1 MEASFYPYLGA
12 LCWIGMLLML
22 GTLIRAKVPLFQK
35 LLFPSSL
42 IGGLIGF
49 VLINLDLVGMP
60 TSTGW
65 KDITPNIFSMITFH
79 LFAFGFVGIGLLQ
92 TKKPASGKV
101 VMRGALWIALVFG
114 MTFSVQAL
122 IGKGVFVL
130 WQDLFGGTFE
140 TVNGYLLGAG
150 FTQGPGQ
157 TQAYATIWQTSY
169 QTANALSVGL
179 AFAAVG
185 FLVAGIVGVPLAFY
199 GIKKGWV
206 SIEGGK
212 LPQCFLRGLM
222 DKGDNPTCARSTT
235 HPANIDSVAFH
246 LAIMA
251 TLYALAY
258 AFGVW
263 WLCTMPKG
271 INGLGIGMIFAWGMF
286 FAMIAR
292 KLMAKFDL
300 IHLLDGETTR
310 RLTGATVDFMI
321 CAVFMGIQ
329 VRQLQEVAMPFLIA
343 VVLGTIATLFIC
355 LWFGRRSPEHGFER
369 GLTLF
374 GYCTGTAASGLLLLR
389 IVDPDFDTPVAVE
402 VGLMNVFAT
411 ILFKP
416 ISWSMPFV
424 PVEGF
429 PMLWIFVAVTVVT
442 PIVMYFLKM
451 IRKPAF

>member
-1 MEASFYPYLGA
+1 
-12 LCWIGMLLML
+12 
-22 GTLIRAKVPLFQK
+22 
-35 LLFPSSL
+35 
-42 IGGLIGF
+42 
-49 VLINLDLVGMP
+49 
-60 TSTGW
+60 
-65 KDITPNIFSMITFH
+65 
-79 LFAFGFVGIGLLQ
+79 
-92 TKKPASGKV
+92 
-101 VMRGALWIALVFG
+101 
-114 MTFSVQAL
+114 
-122 IGKGVFVL
+122 
-130 WQDLFGGTFE
+130 
-140 TVNGYLLGAG
+140 
-150 FTQGPGQ
+150 
-157 TQAYATIWQTSY
+157 
-169 QTANALSVGL
+169 
-179 AFAAVG
+179 
-185 FLVAGIVGVPLAFY
+185 
-199 GIKKGWV
+199 
-206 SIEGGK
+206 
-212 LPQCFLRGLM
+212 M

-258 AFGVW
+258 AFSVW

-310 RLTGATVDFMI
+310 RLTGTTVDFMI

-389 IVDPDFDTPVAVE
+389 IVDPEFDTPVAVE

>member
-1 MEASFYPYLGA
+1 M
-12 LCWIGMLLML
+12 W
-22 GTLIRAKVPLFQK
+22 K
-35 LLFPSSL
+35 LLF
-42 IGGLIGF
+42 GGDF
-49 VLINLDLVGMP
+49 F
-60 TSTGW
+60 TG
-65 KDITPNIFSMITFH
+65 
-79 LFAFGFVGIGLLQ
+79 
-92 TKKPASGKV
+92 
-101 VMRGALWIALVFG
+101 
-114 MTFSVQAL
+114 
-122 IGKGVFVL
+122 
-130 WQDLFGGTFE
+130 
-140 TVNGYLLGAG
+140 NGYLLGAG

-157 TQAYATIWQTSY
+157 TQAYASIWETTYKIS
-169 QTANALSVGL
+169 NSLNVGL

-185 FLVAGIVGVPLAFY
+185 FLVAGLVGVPLAFY

-321 CAVFMGIQ
+321 CAVFLGIEM
-329 VRQLQEVAMPFLIA
+329 RALQEVLLPFIVAIAAATFITLI
-343 VVLGTIATLFIC
+343 IC
-355 LWFGRRSPEHGFER
+355 VWFGRRSPEYGFER
-369 GLTLF
+369 CLIMF
-374 GYCTGTAASGLLLLR
+374 GYATGTAASGLLLLR
-389 IVDPDFDTPVAVE
+389 IADPDYETPVAVE
-402 VGLMNVFAT
+402 GGLMNVFSCLT
-411 ILFKP
+411 FLP
-416 ISWSMPFV
+416 VTLSMPFAPLPGYPIV
-424 PVEGF
+424 WVF
-429 PMLWIFVAVTVVT
+429 AAVIIAT
-442 PIVMYFLKM
+442 PIAMYLLKF

>member
-292 KLMAKFDL
+292 KLMAKFNL

-389 IVDPDFDTPVAVE
+389 IVDPEFDTPVAVE